1 MGFKQVSI
9 EDVFKSRL
17 MLWQYSELS
26 GDVRELVNYTVLGS
40 LKQNNELRVKGM
52 LKYKVIKP
60 KKQSLWLLSW
70 NDIIELRMA
79 IVDENMFEVF
89 KIVFGINE
97 KQFVKL
103 EMFNAFAVYRWV
115 SDQVSEMIKIEFQE
129 LTNEMSDEE
138 KNAGAEELQEF
149 GYSLTLDVL
158 TKGDLLKSDEWL
170 KLAYAKIFR
179 KLCIDKKR
187 YDINKTLQ
195 ENASRKYKRNS

>member
-1 MGFKQVSI
+1 MGFKQVSVK
-9 EDVFKSRL
+9 DVFKSRL
-17 MLWQYSELS
+17 MLSQYPALPS
-26 GDVRELVNYTVLGS
+26 DVREFVNYTVLGS
-40 LKQNNELRVKGM
+40 LKLNNELRVNGLFKH
-52 LKYKVIKP
+52 KVIKP
-60 KKQSLWLLSW
+60 KKDNLWFLSW
-70 NDIIELRMA
+70 SDIIELRMA

-97 KQFVKL
+97 KDFVRL
-103 EMFNAFAVYRWV
+103 EMFNAFAVYGWAAK
-115 SDQVSEMIKIEFQE
+115 QVAEMIKIEFQE
-129 LTNEMSDEE
+129 LSNDLTEEE

-170 KLAYAKIFR
+170 KIAYAKIFR

-195 ENASRKYKRNS
+195 ENASRKLKRNN